1 MHISEVIWWIYTG
14 LVALTAVFFLVFAY
28 LVSAKEGKDGKK

>member
-14 LVALTAVFFLVFAY
+14 LVALAALFFLVFAY
-28 LVSAKEGKDGKK
+28 LVGEKEGKDGEK